1 MGQSTAHRATP
12 DQALLYQLRTA
23 IARIERPV
31 ATHDALP
38 FGLALVDAALG
49 HAGLAAGLHEV
60 TDGAHGAAAGLFAA
74 GIVARR
80 PGPVLWVLEQD
91 DAFAPGL
98 AGAGL
103 HPDRVIYAYAKG
115 STLLVMEEGLRHGG
129 LAGVVAELSGRLSM
143 TASRRV
149 QLAAESTGTIGI
161 ALRRPRVAAPA
172 STTAEVTAAL
182 TRWRVT
188 ALPSAAPIPDAPDIP
203 GVGRG
208 RWQLDLQRS
217 RGGRTGS
224 WVVEACDATGH
235 LNMVSALGD
244 RSAAQCPERHTEQ
257 HAA

>member
-1 MGQSTAHRATP
+1 MGQHTTP
-12 DQALLYQLRTA
+12 DPALLQQLRTA
-23 IARIERPV
+23 MARIERP
-31 ATHDALP
+31 ATAHAALP
-38 FGLALVDAALG
+38 FGLAPIDEALG
-49 HAGLAAGLHEV
+49 HAGLAAGLHEM
-60 TDGAHGAAAGLFAA
+60 TDGAHGAVAGLFAA

-103 HPDRVIYAYAKG
+103 HPDRVIYARAG
-115 STLLVMEEGLRHGG
+115 ANGTLLVMEEGLRHGG

-143 TASRRV
+143 TASRRL
-149 QLAAESTGTIGI
+149 QLAAESTGTIGL
-161 ALRRPRVAAPA
+161 ALRRPRVAAPP
-172 STTAEVTAAL
+172 EVTAAL

-188 ALPSAAPIPDAPDIP
+188 ALPSAGPIPDAPDIP

-208 RWQLDLQRS
+208 RWQLDLLRS

-235 LNMVSALGD
+235 LDMVSTLGN
-244 RSAAQCPERHTEQ
+244 RPAAQR
-257 HAA
+257 AA